1 MENVIILENISKIY
15 KLYNNKKDRLKE
27 SFSLMKK
34 KYHKDFYALD
44 KVTLKIKKGEVIGLI
59 GKNGAG
65 KSTLLKIITG
75 VLTPNEGS
83 VKVNGKISA
92 LIELGAGFNP
102 EYTGMENIYLYGTLM
117 GYSKSESEK
126 KVNDIIEF
134 SDIGEFINQPV
145 KTYSSGMFARLAFA
159 CAINVEP
166 DILIVD
172 EILSVGDLRFQL
184 KCMKKMNEMLKG
196 GTTVIFVSHDMNAIK
211 MFCSRIFWINN
222 GKIEMQGETNYVT
235 DYFLD
240 YLESSDTKVELE
252 NNKEV
257 NNDAIVKIKE
267 IEILNKNGVNSYTF
281 SNEVKTYIKVKYQ
294 VFDLSI
300 KNPVLGVAIKKGNDE
315 YVCGLNTLLD
325 NIQIPWELG
334 ENVFYLE
341 YTIGTLL
348 NGGTYYIDCAFFEET
363 ASVLLIYKKRVKEF
377 FIQSDYKGIGEY
389 IIPHLWRREVNG
401 QV

>member
-1 MENVIILENISKIY
+1 MENIITLENVSKVY

-27 SFSLMKK
+27 ALSLTKK

-44 KVTLKIKKGEVIGLI
+44 KVTLKINKGEVVGLI

-75 VLTPNEGS
+75 ILTPNFGAVE
-83 VKVNGKISA
+83 VNGKISA
-92 LIELGAGFNP
+92 LIELGAGFNS
-102 EYTGMENIYLYGTLM
+102 EYTGIENIYLYGTLM
-117 GYSKSESEK
+117 GYSKLETEK
-126 KVNDIIEF
+126 KINSIIEF
-134 SDIGEFINQPV
+134 SDIGDFIYQPV

-211 MFCSRIFWINN
+211 MFCNRVFWVNS

-235 DYFLD
+235 DCFLD
-240 YLESSDTKVELE
+240 YLESSE
-252 NNKEV
+252 NNGIQAIAEIQ
-257 NNDAIVKIKE
+257 NDTIVKLKDLK
-267 IEILNKNGVNSYTF
+267 ILDCSKTNLYTF
-281 SNEVKTYIKVKYQ
+281 TNESKTYIEVRYE

-300 KNPVLGVAIKKGNDE
+300 KKPVLGIAIKKVNDE

-325 NIQIPWELG
+325 DVELPWEFG

-341 YTIGTLL
+341 YSIGTLL

-363 ASVLLIYKKRVKEF
+363 ASVHLVYKKRVKEF

-389 IIPHLWRREVNG
+389 IIPHLWRREIND
-401 QV
+401 